1 MISKR
6 GMRRMAFTEGIK
18 QVKEGIQLNIEGS
31 KLMSDAVVNH
41 FLFTWQWWFGIA
53 LFIVPWIIWLLYR
66 KKDSTGR
73 LLLGGLITIIL
84 SLIIDLIAVTLG
96 LWSYPMKFSPIA
108 PLLLLPYH
116 FSLAPVA
123 IMFTIQIK
131 PKANSLIK
139 GAIFSAFSAF
149 VAMKFFVMIHFYDP
163 KNWLS
168 IYDFCI
174 YLFLFYVAYW
184 FSKIGGDRPISKS

>member
-1 MISKR
+1 
-6 GMRRMAFTEGIK
+6 MAFTEGIK